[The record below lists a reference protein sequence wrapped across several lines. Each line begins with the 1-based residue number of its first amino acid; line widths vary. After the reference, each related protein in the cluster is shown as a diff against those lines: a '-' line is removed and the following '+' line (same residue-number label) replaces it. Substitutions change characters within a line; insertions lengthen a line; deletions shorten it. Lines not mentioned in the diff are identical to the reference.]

1 MRAIKN
7 IKMDRPKRTNIE
19 MANLRSINGPNLI
32 EPSFL
37 PATINLKGRGS
48 NILYLDYL
56 APLVKCQIAFLF
68 FK

>member
-7 IKMDRPKRTNIE
+7 INMDRPNRTNIE

-37 PATINLKGRGS
+37 PATINLKG
-48 NILYLDYL
+48 
-56 APLVKCQIAFLF
+56 
-68 FK
+68 